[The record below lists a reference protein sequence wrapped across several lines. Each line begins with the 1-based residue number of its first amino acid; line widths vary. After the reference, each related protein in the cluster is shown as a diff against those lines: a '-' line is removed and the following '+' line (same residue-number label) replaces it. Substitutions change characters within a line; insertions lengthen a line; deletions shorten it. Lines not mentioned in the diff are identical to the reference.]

1 MSIWARTQQ
10 LPQDKLKHVSN
21 LYETSQIP
29 IEVRHYF
36 AEWIE
41 EQPWGQI
48 DENNPSQRDQIFAQQ
63 VVQKLIAELES
74 RAVELPQQNEYFLLR
89 IKFQDVAHQF
99 RTHYAQNP
107 MELVRIFKR
116 NLAMEESLLRQHENP
131 DASVRFSIFSVLH

>member
-1 MSIWARTQQ
+1 MS
-10 LPQDKLKHVSN
+10 K
-21 LYETSQIP
+21 YTSFVNMYIC
-29 IEVRHYF
+29 VCVCNDHSSYF
-36 AEWIE
+36 ILNG
-41 EQPWGQI
+41 QPEIILFHIHICFRFRGQI

-116 NLAMEESLLRQHENP
+116 NLAMEESLLRQHENV
-131 DASVRFSIFSVLH
+131 SVSCRFW